1 MSRQP
6 GEILPSHPLDSVV
19 HVNASAA
26 TLHELADHLA
36 TIETDQLDQLLGD
49 LLQDGG
55 LLHAAERLLDLA
67 RAAVDPDL
75 DETHPD
81 PGSVPAYRLMH
92 ALARLGEEV
101 WDCRM
106 AVLESLSAVRTRDL
120 DPTEPS
126 PAHPASRSAAV
137 NPTARPRVTIL
148 RTDTGDITATGYD
161 PAAQRILLRA
171 GFEEVHLRSG
181 ESWLRLPSDGNQH
194 GPDPRACSAASE
206 LLAVGYPVR
215 LDGALGQP
223 VTADGTPLPGT
234 PVRDGDTT
242 SRADAAR
249 TATGQPKP
257 GAKGTDVSV
266 QVPVSGPV
274 APPRSR

>member
-26 TLHELADHLA
+26 TLHDLADHLA

-55 LLHAAERLLDLA
+55 LLHAAERLLDRA

-81 PGSVPAYRLMH
+81 PDSVPAHRLMH

-106 AVLESLSAVRTRDL
+106 AVLEALSAARSREP

-126 PAHPASRSAAV
+126 PAHPAARSAPERA
-137 NPTARPRVTIL
+137 ARPRVTIL
-148 RTDTGDITATGYD
+148 RTDAGEITATGYD

-171 GFEEVHLRSG
+171 GFEAVHLRSG
-181 ESWLRLPSDGNQH
+181 ESWLRLPADGNQH

-223 VTADGTPLPGT
+223 VSADGTPLPST

-249 TATGQPKP
+249 TAPAQPKP
-257 GAKGTDVSV
+257 GAKGPGVAA
-266 QVPVSGPV
+266 QVPVIGLT